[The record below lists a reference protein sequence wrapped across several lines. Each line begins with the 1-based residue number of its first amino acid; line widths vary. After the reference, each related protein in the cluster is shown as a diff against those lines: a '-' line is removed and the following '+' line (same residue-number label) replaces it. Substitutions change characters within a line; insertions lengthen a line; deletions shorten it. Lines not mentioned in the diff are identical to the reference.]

1 MSIHLP
7 SLTDAGHD
15 AHQIRRAI
23 ERSYT
28 DAENARLR
36 ALRRGWPDIAAGLQE
51 VLIRLEILRTCAEE
65 HRRIHTP
72 PQYRTGGAAGATERA
87 AEAAETTEGA

>member
-36 ALRRGWPDIAAGLQE
+36 ALRRGWVDIAAGLQE
-51 VLIRLEILRTCAEE
+51 VLTRLEILRTCAEE
-65 HRRIHTP
+65 QRRIHTP
-72 PQYRTGGAAGATERA
+72 PQYRSGGAAGASERA
-87 AEAAETTEGA
+87 AEAAEPVEGA